1 MRLPRSLQGRLLVM
15 AIGLV
20 AGVWL
25 VTAVLTWFDVRHE
38 LDELLDSHLAQAAS
52 LLVAQQAGELEDDD
66 HGINA
71 PTLHRYAPK
80 VAFQV
85 FHEGR
90 LALRSSNAPS
100 EPMLEFTGRVEDGFR
115 TIKMGGATWR
125 VFATHGREQDV
136 QVFVGEQVESRN
148 SILWAVLRSALA
160 PMLFALPLLAL
171 AAWWAVRR
179 GVAPMKVLGRALAQR
194 EPQAL
199 QPIAVDGAPS
209 EMTPM
214 LDALNRLFQRIT
226 ELVASE
232 RRFTADAALELRTPI
247 AAIRTQAQ
255 VALAAMDNAAR
266 SHALQATLQGCDR
279 AARLVEQL
287 LTLSRLESGAAPAL
301 VNVDLNV
308 VVRQVV
314 ADLAPEA
321 LAKRQTIEV
330 TATGSYSVEADTM
343 LLSVLVRNLVDN
355 AIRYSPSDA
364 QVSVAISS
372 TNRDVR
378 LSVDDSGPGMS
389 EGDRKRLGERFFRVI
404 GSGQTGSGLGWSIA
418 QRIAHA
424 HRATMC
430 VARSSSLGGLSVGVR
445 FPLGPD
451 VETAAYQPVRQ

>member
-1 MRLPRSLQGRLLVM
+1 MV
-15 AIGLV
+15 IGLV

-232 RRFTADAALELRTPI
+232 RRFTADAA
-247 AAIRTQAQ
+247 
-255 VALAAMDNAAR
+255 
-266 SHALQATLQGCDR
+266 HAGR
-279 AARLVEQL
+279 AA
-287 LTLSRLESGAAPAL
+287 
-301 VNVDLNV
+301 VDV
-308 VVRQVV
+308 VPPRS
-314 ADLAPEA
+314 
-321 LAKRQTIEV
+321 
-330 TATGSYSVEADTM
+330 ATC
-343 LLSVLVRNLVDN
+343 
-355 AIRYSPSDA
+355 
-364 QVSVAISS
+364 
-372 TNRDVR
+372 
-378 LSVDDSGPGMS
+378 
-389 EGDRKRLGERFFRVI
+389 LGR
-404 GSGQTGSGLGWSIA
+404 
-418 QRIAHA
+418 
-424 HRATMC
+424 
-430 VARSSSLGGLSVGVR
+430 
-445 FPLGPD
+445 
-451 VETAAYQPVRQ
+451 